1 MDNISLALMI
11 YVLVF
16 YHEIRDLPSKAGY
29 YFYAVVTAVMLSL
42 AAIYA
47 AHYHDFISWNL
58 QIRPDNA
65 EYNIALYLGFAAWLF
80 VSMFYMKRKRM
91 IEKYV
96 ESGYI
101 LTPQLMTKLMNTLHL
116 RSVLNAVW
124 MVLASMVVMVR
135 IIPELDSIAWT
146 VFFGTVI
153 FFVCFYVL
161 YRFFVI
167 EAEHKSTKIDEFPM
181 LQSGL
186 IQFPVLLFY
195 FCRMNFPVFSG
206 CPFQAFYLSF
216 CPD

>member
-65 EYNIALYLGFAAWLF
+65 EYNFALCSGFAVWIV
-80 VSMFYMKRKRM
+80 VSMLYMKRKRM

-96 ESGYI
+96 KSGYI
-101 LTPQLMTKLMNTLHL
+101 LTPKLKTKLVNTLHL
-116 RSVLNAVW
+116 RSILNAVW
-124 MVLASMVVMVR
+124 MVLISMIVIVR
-135 IIPELDSIAWT
+135 IIPELNSTAWS
-146 VFFGTVI
+146 VFFGTVA
-153 FFVCFYVL
+153 FFISFYVL
-161 YRFFVI
+161 YRLKCKF
-167 EAEHKSTKIDEFPM
+167 IDKESP
-181 LQSGL
+181 LNNISEKEL
-186 IQFPVLLFY
+186 KELANKEVLTE
-195 FCRMNFPVFSG
+195 
-206 CPFQAFYLSF
+206 
-216 CPD
+216 

>member
-29 YFYAVVTAVMLSL
+29 YFYAAVTAVMLSL

-65 EYNIALYLGFAAWLF
+65 EYNIALYLGFAAWLL

-124 MVLASMVVMVR
+124 MVLVSMVVMVR

-146 VFFGTVI
+146 VFFGTVV

-161 YRFFVI
+161 YRLKCKF
-167 EAEHKSTKIDEFPM
+167 IDKESP
-181 LQSGL
+181 LNNISEKEL
-186 IQFPVLLFY
+186 KELASKEVLTEEEQVKMKVGFKGASLF
-195 FCRMNFPVFSG
+195 
-206 CPFQAFYLSF
+206 
-216 CPD
+216 